1 MSQTRRQ
8 FLKTSASAAA
18 FASLAHAAPP
28 FPAAPASQAASRPD
42 PSGTILVMLQL
53 AGGNDG
59 LNTVVPYED
68 GQYARSRSTLRLAGN
83 QVHKIGSSLGF
94 HPEMRTF
101 ARLFQEGR
109 LAVLQGVGY
118 PNMHRDHGAGM
129 RAWQTASPQAGSRQ
143 TGWLG
148 RVADQLA
155 DSEAGN
161 VPAVFVGRIPQPLAI
176 HAAANIVPSL
186 RAAQDWAL
194 ARAPALPAR
203 AERRSALLSFADRTT
218 AAAWADAAKVAEVVR
233 TGAGFPYPVYPLAQS
248 FQAVAQLIRAELGI
262 RIYLVEQGGVSPG
275 GFDNHANQAGNHAV
289 LLRELS
295 DSVAAFCDDL
305 AHDKLLDRVLLAT
318 YSEFGR
324 TLSENG
330 RHGTGHGAA
339 APVFLAGGRVKG
351 GLLGV
356 HPSLTDL
363 DADAPKPSTDFRCVY
378 ATILERWLG
387 VASEPILGGRFAT
400 LELLL

>member
-1 MSQTRRQ
+1 MSQTRRK
-8 FLKTSASAAA
+8 FLKTSAGAAV
-18 FASLAHAAPP
+18 FASLARAAPP
-28 FPAAPASQAASRPD
+28 FPVTASQAASSPD
-42 PSGTILVMLQL
+42 RSGTILVMLQL

-68 GQYARSRSTLRLAGN
+68 EQYARNRSTLRLTAN

-94 HPEMRTF
+94 HPELSGL
-101 ARLFQEGR
+101 ARLFHEGR
-109 LAVLQGVGY
+109 LTVLQGVGY
-118 PNMHRDHGAGM
+118 PNMNRDHGAGM
-129 RAWQTASPQAGSRQ
+129 RSWQTASPQAGGRQ

-148 RVADQLA
+148 RVADQWA
-155 DSEAGN
+155 DPEAGN
-161 VPAVFVGRIPQPLAI
+161 VPANFVGRIPQPLTLR
-176 HAAANIVPSL
+176 AAANIVPSI
-186 RAAQDWAL
+186 RAAQDWTL
-194 ARAPALPAR
+194 AGAPAPAP
-203 AERRSALLSFADRTT
+203 AERRGALLSFVDR
-218 AAAWADAAKVAEVVR
+218 AAAAARADAARVADVLR
-233 TGAGFPYPVYPLAQS
+233 AAAPSYPAYPLAES
-248 FQAVAQLIRAELGI
+248 LQAVAQLIRAELGI

-305 AHDKLLDRVLLAT
+305 ARDKLLDRVLLAT

-351 GLLGV
+351 GLVGA
-356 HPSLTDL
+356 HPSLKDL
-363 DADAPKPSTDFRCVY
+363 DADAPKPSTDFRGVY
-378 ATILERWLG
+378 ATVLERWLG
-387 VASEPILGGRFAT
+387 VPSEPILGGRFET
-400 LELLL
+400 VDVLR

>member
-1 MSQTRRQ
+1 MSQTRRK
-8 FLKTSASAAA
+8 FLKTSTGAAV
-18 FASLAHAAPP
+18 FASLARAAPP
-28 FPAAPASQAASRPD
+28 FPVTASQAASGPD
-42 PSGTILVMLQL
+42 RSGTILVMLQL

-68 GQYARSRSTLRLAGN
+68 DQYARNRSTLRLTAN

-94 HPEMRTF
+94 HPELRGL
-101 ARLFQEGR
+101 ARLFHEGR

-129 RAWQTASPQAGSRQ
+129 RAWQTASPQAGGRQ

-148 RVADQLA
+148 RAADQWA
-155 DSEAGN
+155 DPGAGN
-161 VPAVFVGRIPQPLAI
+161 VPAIFVGRIPQPLTLR
-176 HAAANIVPSL
+176 AAANIVPSI
-186 RAAQDWAL
+186 RAAQEWTL
-194 ARAPALPAR
+194 AGAPAPAP
-203 AERRSALLSFADRTT
+203 AERRGALLSFADR
-218 AAAWADAAKVAEVVR
+218 AAAAARADAAKVAGVLR
-233 TGAGFPYPVYPLAQS
+233 AGAAPSYPVYPLAEL
-248 FQAVAQLIRAELGI
+248 FQAVAQLIRADLGI
-262 RIYLVEQGGVSPG
+262 RAYLVEQGGVSPG

-295 DSVAAFCDDL
+295 DSVAGFCDDL
-305 AHDKLLDRVLLAT
+305 ARDKLLDRVLLVT

-351 GLLGV
+351 GLVGA
-356 HPSLTDL
+356 HPSLKDL
-363 DADAPKPSTDFRCVY
+363 EADAPKPSTDFRGVY
-378 ATILERWLG
+378 ATVLERWLG
-387 VASEPILGGRFAT
+387 VPSEQILGGRFAT
-400 LELLL
+400 LDVLL